1 MRKQLTALL
10 VASALTLLVLFLMSS
25 AGNAVAR
32 QFLALESASQTRI
45 KLACG
50 VLLLLVNGVLA
61 VVVVR
66 RKLRARRGR
75 AG

>member
-1 MRKQLTALL
+1 MRKQFTALL
-10 VASALTLLVLFLMSS
+10 VAGALTLLVLFLMSS
-25 AGNAVAR
+25 VGNAVAR
-32 QFLALESASQTRI
+32 QFLALESTSQTRI

>member
-10 VASALTLLVLFLMSS
+10 IAGALTLLVLFLLSS
-25 AGNAVAR
+25 VGNALAR
-32 QFLALESASQTRI
+32 QFFALEAEWQTRI

-61 VVVVR
+61 VVVIR
-66 RKLRARRGR
+66 RKRRAKRG
-75 AG
+75 